1 MGASAHFNFADR
13 AVNASRLSPPALQ
26 RANRGFSNARRTR
39 CRCNPH
45 IVDYLQPV
53 EGPQLYT
60 MRYTKSEARR
70 RDHTDSM
77 ACPLTVVRI
86 TPSPRSSDPDNDA
99 NSSLARMLVT
109 LSTSSVL
116 QPQACEMM
124 APRLRA

>member
-1 MGASAHFNFADR
+1 MLRAFRRRLFNVRVVVFPTPGGH
-13 AVNASRLSPPALQ
+13 AVAV
-26 RANRGFSNARRTR
+26 T
-39 CRCNPH
+39 PH

-53 EGPQLYT
+53 EGAQLCT
-60 MRYTKSEARR
+60 MRYTESEARR
-70 RDHTDSM
+70 RVHTDSM